1 MMLSETIYVGGV
13 PVGVA
18 RQDTTSKQTTF
29 SPTEI
34 PSKVK
39 PRSWRGIDQLKNAV
53 SAAYKAK
60 LGKSIPTS
68 NAGKQEAFSNG

>member
-18 RQDTTSKQTTF
+18 RQDTTSKQITF

-39 PRSWRGIDQLKNAV
+39 AQLLLRFEFPDNRVNRVAKSGI
-53 SAAYKAK
+53 
-60 LGKSIPTS
+60 
-68 NAGKQEAFSNG
+68 